1 MSGISKDSSNPIRQF
16 QQLAHNAVDANKLDQ
31 AIRKEGDD
39 KCVTGDRSF
48 KEWFISWFPKL
59 PQWCRVSLSKE
70 GKKGNMAASNEFI
83 SALSH
88 CLGEDKAGAV
98 LKNHMGD
105 LRKGLPLTARKVG
118 EILLEA
124 NLDKDAAKRNAGN
137 RKAFYA
143 WYAEQTGD
151 NPKQGTPERETLRA
165 LITGYSEAYS
175 RKLTAGDFEQLM
187 LRPGLGVLNQLR
199 SGAGMVFSSDFA
211 EELDQAIDDL
221 RKDEG
226 DLLQALAHLEKLNK
240 DVKEG
245 ATFKVQ
251 VEDVITQVKARLAQT
266 QADLYPKP
274 ENAIVL
280 EKQTLPEAM
289 RESLAEQYMEDA
301 LKWHED
307 SSYFNDKGEFT
318 KDPETMLIC
327 NQDFGNDI
335 GRCGIKLNGES
346 ISVEKEK
353 AEVVQLFLKAF
364 QEKYGEDRG
373 KRYLMQLS
381 NTLGQALFAGVLTE
395 NMSGEG
401 VTGDMLS
408 AVPGSDA
415 RYAAVVSYDIDI
427 KDDGVHVIAK
437 YRKPVDS
444 IMKDPM
450 EADRLMVIADRDQS
464 YTEIAL
470 DLVF

>member
-16 QQLAHNAVDANKLDQ
+16 QQLARKAIDADKLDQ
-31 AIRKEGDD
+31 AIRKEGEDN
-39 KCVTGDRSF
+39 CVTGDRSF

-59 PQWCRVSLSKE
+59 SQWCGVSLSRDEKTD
-70 GKKGNMAASNEFI
+70 NIAASNEFI
-83 SALSH
+83 SAISH

-98 LKNHMGD
+98 LKNHMGE
-105 LRKGLPLTARKVG
+105 LGKGLPLTARKVAD
-118 EILLEA
+118 ILLEA
-124 NLDKDAAKRNAGN
+124 NLDKVAAQRNADN

-143 WYAEQTGD
+143 WYAEQTG
-151 NPKQGTPERETLRA
+151 NKPKEGTSERETLRA

-175 RKLTAGDFEQLM
+175 RELTAGDFEQLM

-221 RKDEG
+221 RKDEA
-226 DLLQALAHLEKLNK
+226 DLLQALEHLEKLNK

-307 SSYFNDKGEFT
+307 SSYHGHKVVPKTHDQVRAE
-318 KDPETMLIC
+318 
-327 NQDFGNDI
+327 
-335 GRCGIKLNGES
+335 LN
-346 ISVEKEK
+346 
-353 AEVVQLFLKAF
+353 A
-364 QEKYGEDRG
+364 D
-373 KRYLMQLS
+373 
-381 NTLGQALFAGVLTE
+381 NT
-395 NMSGEG
+395 
-401 VTGDMLS
+401 
-408 AVPGSDA
+408 
-415 RYAAVVSYDIDI
+415 
-427 KDDGVHVIAK
+427 
-437 YRKPVDS
+437 
-444 IMKDPM
+444 
-450 EADRLMVIADRDQS
+450 
-464 YTEIAL
+464 
-470 DLVF
+470 